1 MIYFAFLVLE
11 VAIGI
16 YFPSMSTLKSVHIPE
31 SNRANIMNW
40 FRVPMNTI
48 TCLVLLG
55 TKIPFLAAN
64 KGYVFFFCF
73 LMTLLGLVVVK
84 RFINNVNSRYGQ
96 EPNFLGSF
104 LFQTQSSNKVK
115 NIPLTVT
122 FYLN

>member
-55 TKIPFLAAN
+55 TKVPFLAAN

-84 RFINNVNSRYGQ
+84 RFIHNVNSRYGQ
-96 EPNFLGSF
+96 
-104 LFQTQSSNKVK
+104 
-115 NIPLTVT
+115 
-122 FYLN
+122 